1 MATDIPRTSKIRKIC
16 LCSNQLPCFHHLPSP
31 GAIAL
36 AWQNWS
42 WSLKPTWDVMT
53 RTTAFFEE
61 VPLWY
66 SMLSI
71 DGSTSFS
78 DIDATESECLSFAPF
93 HLKVRRILGTL
104 GHPISLWGRNDQEC
118 VQMSSLNL
126 LDPSVLTPLL
136 WGLHQNCANRCG
148 SRCLSG
154 TCRNQRHTFQVRFVG
169 CVRHIQL
176 NGSRSCRIPFQ
187 AKHLAI
193 CKFLAENQHL
203 RMDTHE
209 QHQPLKSFVCNCMRF
224 WLCTCSQKRFL
235 IMFVSQPC
243 PTAMCPDVHQHLHP
257 PDHSPN
263 SEAFLFLKE
272 TAKTQYRSAP
282 CHHVLF
288 YKKRMKSQP

>member
-1 MATDIPRTSKIRKIC
+1 M
-16 LCSNQLPCFHHLPSP
+16 CSNVFIESPWSKCAHTSALRAASELCKPFRQPVSEWNLQKPAAYLSSPFCGLCTSYPAGRIEVLP
-31 GAIAL
+31 
-36 AWQNWS
+36 
-42 WSLKPTWDVMT
+42 
-53 RTTAFFEE
+53 
-61 VPLWY
+61 
-66 SMLSI
+66 
-71 DGSTSFS
+71 
-78 DIDATESECLSFAPF
+78 
-93 HLKVRRILGTL
+93 
-104 GHPISLWGRNDQEC
+104 
-118 VQMSSLNL
+118 
-126 LDPSVLTPLL
+126 
-136 WGLHQNCANRCG
+136 
-148 SRCLSG
+148 
-154 TCRNQRHTFQVRFVG
+154 
-169 CVRHIQL
+169 
-176 NGSRSCRIPFQ
+176 IPFQ

-203 RMDTHE
+203 RMHTHE

>member
-1 MATDIPRTSKIRKIC
+1 MSWRELLHSLRKCPFGIPCYLLMDRQALATSMQQKANVWVSHLFTSK
-16 LCSNQLPCFHHLPSP
+16 S
-31 GAIAL
+31 GG
-36 AWQNWS
+36 
-42 WSLKPTWDVMT
+42 SLGPWDTQSACEVGMT
-53 RTTAFFEE
+53 
-61 VPLWY
+61 
-66 SMLSI
+66 
-71 DGSTSFS
+71 
-78 DIDATESECLSFAPF
+78 
-93 HLKVRRILGTL
+93 
-104 GHPISLWGRNDQEC
+104 RNDQEC

-176 NGSRSCRIPFQ
+176 EGSRSCRIPFQ

-203 RMDTHE
+203 RMHTHE

-224 WLCTCSQKRFL
+224 WLCTCSQKRFF

-272 TAKTQYRSAP
+272 TVKTQYRSAA

-288 YKKRMKSQP
+288 YRKRMKSQP